1 MGLFLLSAV
10 LATLKELSRH
20 FRHPKKERDRESR
33 SEQPGALLAYALQN
47 RKTFSD
53 FGVKRQLF
61 RYIFQNVTYL
71 AIKQAAQLFKAI
83 GRQNN
88 SAVAEILQSLLS
100 ENLFLTDS
108 V

>member
-33 SEQPGALLAYALQN
+33 SEQPGALLAYA
-47 RKTFSD
+47 RTHIHI
-53 FGVKRQLF
+53 QLF
-61 RYIFQNVTYL
+61 VGSVGYVFENVTYL